1 LVDIGGNACKV
12 NALTLKDELFRHKG
26 CLMIENG
33 TKVTIHYTGTLDDGT
48 QFDSSAG
55 RDPLE
60 FEMGAGMVIPGFEKG
75 VADMA
80 VGEKKSI
87 HIPSVEAYGERR
99 EDLVMQFERSQLPE
113 DLTPE
118 VGMGLHMQGPQ
129 GQPIPVTITAVE
141 EANITIDA
149 NHQLAG
155 QNLNFELELVAVN

>member
-1 LVDIGGNACKV
+1 
-12 NALTLKDELFRHKG
+12 
-26 CLMIENG
+26 MIENG
-33 TKVTIHYTGTLDDGT
+33 KTVKIHYTGTLDDGT

-75 VADMA
+75 VVDME
-80 VGEKKSI
+80 VGEKKTI

-113 DLTPE
+113 GLEPE
-118 VGMGLHMQGPQ
+118 IGMGLQMQGPQ
-129 GQPIPVTITAVE
+129 GQPVPVTITEVA

-155 QNLNFELELVAVN
+155 QNLNFELELVEVV

>member
-1 LVDIGGNACKV
+1 
-12 NALTLKDELFRHKG
+12 
-26 CLMIENG
+26 MIENG
-33 TKVTIHYTGTLDDGT
+33 QKVKIHYTGTLDDGS

-80 VGEKKSI
+80 VGDKKSI
-87 HIPSVEAYGERR
+87 HIPAAEAYGEKRD
-99 EDLVMQFERSQLPE
+99 ELVMQFERSQLPE

-118 VGMGLHMQGPQ
+118 IGMMLQMQGPQ
-129 GQPIPVTITAVE
+129 GQPVPVTVTAVE

-155 QNLNFELELVAVN
+155 QNLNFELELVAVD